1 MESDILSA
9 EYKDLHAMIFQN
21 ADARQ
26 FYNELPKSVRE
37 KLNLSAENL
46 TSFENHK
53 EYIKNIDDS
62 EVS

>member
-1 MESDILSA
+1 MSA

-26 FYNELPKSVRE
+26 YYNELPKSVRE
-37 KLNLSAENL
+37 RLNLSTENL
-46 TSFENHK
+46 TSFEGLK
-53 EYIKNIDDS
+53 EYVKNINDS